1 MLPRDGGRSD
11 PILETG
17 TDEGVAVGGLL
28 RFLVGEGRGRRHEE
42 SLLGAREGHAR
53 CDRWGSDEGV

>member
-1 MLPRDGGRSD
+1 MLPCHGGRGD

-28 RFLVGEGRGRRHEE
+28 LFLVGESRGRRHEE

-53 CDRWGSDEGV
+53 CER